1 MGALSE
7 GLNILE
13 EEKEP
18 VKKQEKKQPFALQ
31 KVGDTE
37 YKLKLTTQEI
47 IRLESLFNANLLSV
61 ISSNTENNE
70 MPPLKVMLL
79 ITHGAIKKYNHG
91 IKEKD
96 VIELF
101 DKYEEEGGSQLSFM
115 TDVFLPIFQ
124 VSGFFSQAQADT
136 MNENIEEA
144 KEQMQ
149 NIRH

>member
-18 VKKQEKKQPFALQ
+18 VKKQEKKHPFALW

-144 KEQMQ
+144 KEQM
-149 NIRH
+149 

>member
-18 VKKQEKKQPFALQ
+18 VKKQEKKQPFALW

-47 IRLESLFNANLLSV
+47 IRLESMFNANLLSV

-136 MNENIEEA
+136 MNENIEQA
-144 KEQMQ
+144 KEQM
-149 NIRH
+149 